1 MSWINILGKFK
12 SIVLVQY
19 YIVFSL
25 TLKLALLCW
34 CIEFNVFDKRDIL
47 SKFHVLPQTT
57 ILGFTVTTS
66 FIFLIHI
73 HVPNIKGM
81 LLVYTLYCM
90 TKGQVKGQN
99 SPCDASLKCVQDIDS
114 TLIASRAS
122 GTQTTSSFSINSMN
136 DWRKYSRL
144 SFPDGQTNIVMCIY
158 LCCNSFA

>member
-114 TLIASRAS
+114 TLSLQSIRNIYPNYLFLLDKLDERLKEIFQA
-122 GTQTTSSFSINSMN
+122 QFS
-136 DWRKYSRL
+136 
-144 SFPDGQTNIVMCIY
+144 
-158 LCCNSFA
+158 